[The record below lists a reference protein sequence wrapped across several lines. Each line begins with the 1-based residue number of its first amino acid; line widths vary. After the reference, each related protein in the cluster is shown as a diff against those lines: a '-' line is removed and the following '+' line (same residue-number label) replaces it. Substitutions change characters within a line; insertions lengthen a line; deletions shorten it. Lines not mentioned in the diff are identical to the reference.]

1 MTFSPRRQRG
11 NALLESALSLPLL
24 VGSALL
30 IGDLYNISL
39 ARAHLEQSA
48 HSLAATL
55 SMQSRLDTGAL
66 EALVQQTA
74 SPSLLGDYELLISKV
89 NLDRSMD
96 WKPLR
101 RGSEEGLCPQ
111 YAEQGSYAGELPQ
124 VQAAD
129 ETEETDPLLQST
141 ASLLVV
147 QLCRNSD
154 NLALS
159 SGLLLDKDM
168 QAIAFSRMRYSDV
181 ELDEALS
188 DEVGVAYDE

>member
-89 NLDRSMD
+89 NKCRQPMKQR
-96 WKPLR
+96 KPIHSCR
-101 RGSEEGLCPQ
+101 
-111 YAEQGSYAGELPQ
+111 ALPRCWWYSF
-124 VQAAD
+124 AA
-129 ETEETDPLLQST
+129 T
-141 ASLLVV
+141 ATTWP
-147 QLCRNSD
+147 
-154 NLALS
+154 
-159 SGLLLDKDM
+159 
-168 QAIAFSRMRYSDV
+168 
-181 ELDEALS
+181 
-188 DEVGVAYDE
+188 